1 MGSPVRYSSH
11 AFSNIWARSPIRS
24 PHVAPPTLPM
34 FVSPQGRHLQ
44 RLDAVHHD
52 SIEPRLWLDKHP
64 SSISPPSLPGHV
76 RVKTKE
82 DILHVFKDVF
92 KSSEAQQWLEECEEF
107 SNKTFMSAGAD
118 LGMSKGQMEFNF
130 MQILK
135 STHTQ
140 IFRHIPAKTF
150 RNLKTEYVNLDE
162 NGNPD
167 NLMSAKKKEQ
177 LQQVF
182 KFLIFC
188 EQNKLFAVRTLR
200 PDHPSQHHDTVSGLR
215 AITFHEALMPF
226 LFFILT
232 AKPNACKP
240 QKNLMSM
247 FVLHVIKNQFRG
259 FCDFNYKTSHKT
271 IILEHHFD
279 IYSYSWW
286 SKILARKLFKLE
298 NGRGWDMVKVKQNH
312 NQVVLICR
320 FENIGNDKR
329 VIVATRGSTNDIY
342 SATDWEIPEPSVG
355 SKRKHDDIV
364 EQSEQTAMHV
374 YSEEELPLP
383 HDEFHIDLECDF
395 PLPADF

>member
-1 MGSPVRYSSH
+1 M
-11 AFSNIWARSPIRS
+11 AR
-24 PHVAPPTLPM
+24 
-34 FVSPQGRHLQ
+34 
-44 RLDAVHHD
+44 
-52 SIEPRLWLDKHP
+52 
-64 SSISPPSLPGHV
+64 
-76 RVKTKE
+76 
-82 DILHVFKDVF
+82 
-92 KSSEAQQWLEECEEF
+92 ECEEF
-107 SNKTFMSAGAD
+107 CNQMFMTAGANV
-118 LGMSKGQMEFNF
+118 GMSKGQMEFNF

-298 NGRGWDMVKVKQNH
+298 NGRGWDLVKVKQNH

-342 SATDWEIPEPSVG
+342 SATDWEIEEPSVG

-364 EQSEQTAMHV
+364 EQSEQAEIHV
-374 YSEEELPLP
+374 NNYQDLCFP
-383 HDEFHIDLECDF
+383 HDFHVDLGCDF
-395 PLPADF
+395 RLPADF